1 MTPTIGAAAVAL
13 LIEPETK
20 GNPKMTNANLA
31 RLFSIIRAL
40 AELQDA
46 ELVNNRPT
54 NAERIGDALDALY
67 KVRRSEKR
75 KR

>member
-1 MTPTIGAAAVAL
+1 
-13 LIEPETK
+13 
-20 GNPKMTNANLA
+20 MTNANLA